1 MTVQGARLS
10 LYSTVLWSLTDSPT
24 HWNQPLGLSVLLSSA
39 DFDRRVDLHG
49 FLCNPIYKPTG
60 KENKTVLQS
69 RSAPWS
75 VVLHHGAWCFTVER
89 GASPCSVVLAS
100 RRQLQHTCDG
110 PESPPHFPAGTG
122 LPPGHPGQGS
132 PHFREQATCKQVQDS
147 QNLGGAQLYISCDV
161 TKTGGK
167 CRLTDVFQSTLGFSF
182 VSVIVVAKSA
192 PPRAQSE
199 NCFYYKSP
207 EMRTSATVFITHL
220 IKWPPEEGLKRKE
233 CCHTYRGTWGLSR
246 GQGRPGH
253 QRWHS
258 AWWSWLVPLSFVF
271 HCANHKPT
279 AGGRLTLLSQR
290 GTVPPPGH
298 SLSDP
303 HSVTYKCS
311 MRVLRGWWSDFTSVL
326 CLLEVVLI
334 LVFQ

>member
-1 MTVQGARLS
+1 MFFLAQQI
-10 LYSTVLWSLTDSPT
+10 LTGELICTDFCAILFTNQLEKKTKQCSSPGV
-24 HWNQPLGLSVLLSSA
+24 H
-39 DFDRRVDLHG
+39 R
-49 FLCNPIYKPTG
+49 
-60 KENKTVLQS
+60 
-69 RSAPWS
+69 
-75 VVLHHGAWCFTVER
+75 GAWCFTVER

-161 TKTGGK
+161 TKTRGK

-220 IKWPPEEGLKRKE
+220 IK
-233 CCHTYRGTWGLSR
+233 
-246 GQGRPGH
+246 
-253 QRWHS
+253 
-258 AWWSWLVPLSFVF
+258 
-271 HCANHKPT
+271 
-279 AGGRLTLLSQR
+279 
-290 GTVPPPGH
+290 
-298 SLSDP
+298 
-303 HSVTYKCS
+303 
-311 MRVLRGWWSDFTSVL
+311 
-326 CLLEVVLI
+326 
-334 LVFQ
+334 